1 MCRDLSLA
9 TIIPTNTQPL
19 VTPAFRPSPAGTRT
33 RESLSSSTASPMTCP
48 WCSRKEIPG
57 FPTKT
62 RRKFHAK
69 WKQTSALPY
78 KESSLLPTTRRS
90 SSKTPRIL
98 GEVLA
103 YLRENPALVIDV
115 ESHKMTYNGQ
125 AEADE
130 EVTRMRAKTVVDWL
144 EAHGVATGRLRP
156 LGPWPEQANH
166 RK

>member
-1 MCRDLSLA
+1 VPVVLA
-9 TIIPTNTQPL
+9 K
-19 VTPAFRPSPAGTRT
+19 GD
-33 RESLSSSTASPMTCP
+33 
-48 WCSRKEIPG
+48 PG

-62 RRKFHAK
+62 HRKFHAK

-103 YLRENPALVIDV
+103 HLKENSALVIDV
-115 ESHKMTYNGQ
+115 ESHKMTYNGNAQ
-125 AEADE
+125 TDE
-130 EVTRMRAKTVVDWL
+130 EVTRKRAKAVVGWM

-156 LGPWPEQANH
+156 HGPWPEQANH